1 MSGHL
6 ARRRGSWGRN
16 PTQSGRKALRSATPS
31 RRAWGAVSSRLSK
44 IEQGNAAKIEH
55 YTTHL
60 TSGTED
66 YLAEGETAARWLG
79 RAAAA
84 YGLSGELGEGQMT
97 AMLNGVDPTRLG
109 EVRDGVGA
117 QDTPPLVA
125 SSRRLLA
132 GWEFSIGPDKTF
144 SALWAIADAGTRDM
158 LLAIHREACA
168 AMVGVLDSA
177 AYVRRGAGGTQWQ
190 HAPGVLCAA
199 VTHTT
204 SRTGDPQL
212 HDHFLIANIARAPDG
227 KWLTLD
233 GQLIYDVMQ
242 FAVTMYG
249 RTLRHLATER
259 LGLTW
264 TRPDDNGH
272 RHISGVPSELAALWA
287 ERSKQIKDFMD
298 DHPEFSNDL
307 ASALT
312 RPDKDERETYADK
325 IKRWRDQ
332 ALEVVPEFA
341 RQVIGGRFAPGRR
354 GADADWDETRIP
366 QRRRRTL
373 LERAAQAITK
383 RVAAWDYIEALQTFA
398 EIVPDNCPIQDIAA
412 LAGELMESDL
422 VVDLG
427 IPAGGGLGTNRP
439 CGNRYATTELL
450 ALEDNISEFFAGGA
464 DRLVRLVTDQA
475 LCREWRFGD
484 RGVALDAE
492 QVAAACGIAGDGQA
506 HVLSGPAGTGKTYTL
521 QAVARLARN
530 RGVRIEAM
538 APSQAAADLLGEHVD
553 VEGVNVQRRLDD
565 PRGLAAN
572 GWWIVDEASMLPTHQ
587 LHELTQRA
595 RERGAKLILV
605 GDPHQLSAVNGAEG
619 MFRALTRDARVAH
632 HQLSEVRRFT
642 AEWEQHASKQLR
654 DGDEQVLDTYA
665 EQGRIHGTSNL
676 PEWEL
681 DKRMAA
687 AIRAITAA
695 AVERIDQGD
704 DVVVTAR
711 SNDIAAA
718 LNSAIQHSL
727 FPGRNTRVLGVGS
740 GRLEVGVGD
749 RIITR
754 INDFKIRS
762 TSNAP
767 IINGWAWTVESI
779 EDNGDLKLAAVG
791 RGGNV
796 ILPVG
801 YIAQQGSIQLGWAS
815 TVHTAQGRTADVGIT
830 FVDDG
835 TDLELLYVGA
845 TRGRHSNLIF
855 GLGTD
860 AEVLDAAKGATRKVR
875 AKLSAT
881 EVEEIGARAAGYPPR
896 HPPSLG
902 DHSPGGARPS
912 DPVQE
917 HPRPGRGPPAP
928 DVPADSLSHPAASP
942 IRPSGPVQPPAP
954 PRRSRRRL
962 SELIAEHPGDRRRG
976 RAEGERPAERPREE
990 PVGTPEQPPPKSSEP
1005 PREPKSST
1013 KPPRVAP
1020 EPADLGRVQ
1029 EAPEPESDPRSVE
1042 ELFRRAHQELG
1053 FTIDELGVA
1062 LRNTRGDLTDPAT
1075 VALLWKTLVL
1085 RQEARAR
1092 RRTEPWFVAPEDPEL
1107 EGPDLPGL

>member
-1 MSGHL
+1 MG
-6 ARRRGSWGRN
+6 ARRADAAVGAAT
-16 PTQSGRKALRSATPS
+16 PTQPGRKALRCATPS
-31 RRAWGAVSSRLSK
+31 RRVWGAVSSRLSK
-44 IEQGNAAKIEH
+44 IEQGNTAKIEH

-60 TSGTED
+60 SSGTED

-79 RAAAA
+79 SAAAA

-109 EVRDGVGA
+109 EVRDGIGA
-117 QDTPPLVA
+117 QDMPPVVA
-125 SSRRLLA
+125 SPLRLLA

-168 AMVGVLDSA
+168 AMVRVLDSA
-177 AYVRRGAGGTQWQ
+177 AYVRRGAGGKQWQ

-212 HDHFLIANIARAPDG
+212 HDHFLIANIAQAPDG

-233 GQLIYDVMQ
+233 GQLIYDMMQ

-249 RTLRHLATER
+249 RTLRHLATQR
-259 LGLTW
+259 LGLAW

-272 RHISGVPSELAALWA
+272 RHITGVPAELVALWA

-298 DHPEFSNDL
+298 DHPEISNDR
-307 ASALT
+307 ASAIT

-325 IKRWRDQ
+325 IKRWRDK

-341 RQVIGGRFAPGRR
+341 QRAISGRFAPGRR
-354 GADADWDETRIP
+354 GADSHWSERLIP
-366 QRRRRTL
+366 QQRRRAML
-373 LERAAQAITK
+373 KRAARAITK
-383 RVAAWDYIEALQTFA
+383 RVAAWDRVEVLQTLA
-398 EIVPDNCPIQDIAA
+398 EIVPDNCPIQEIET
-412 LAGELMESDL
+412 LADELMESDL

-427 IPAGGGLGTNRP
+427 IPAGGGLDTNRP
-439 CGNRYATTELL
+439 CGNRYATAELL
-450 ALEDNISEFFAGGA
+450 ALEDDISEFFAGGA
-464 DRLVRLVTDQA
+464 DQVARRDTDQA
-475 LCREWRFGD
+475 LCRGWRFGD
-484 RGVALDAE
+484 SGAALDPE

-521 QAVARLARN
+521 QAVARLARHH
-530 RGVRIEAM
+530 GVRIEAM

-565 PRGLAAN
+565 RRGLAAN

-587 LHELTQRA
+587 LYELTQRA

-605 GDPHQLSAVNGAEG
+605 GDPHQLS
-619 MFRALTRDARVAH
+619 
-632 HQLSEVRRFT
+632 EVRRFST
-642 AEWEQHASKQLR
+642 EWEQKASKQLR

-665 EQGRIHGTSNL
+665 ERDRIRGTSNL
-676 PEWEL
+676 PEWEH

-687 AIRAITAA
+687 AIRAIAAA
-695 AVERIDQGD
+695 AVEHIEQGD
-704 DVVVTAR
+704 DVAVTAH
-711 SNDIAAA
+711 SNDVAAA
-718 LNSAIQHSL
+718 LNTAIQRSL
-727 FPGRNTRVLGVGS
+727 FPGRDTRALDVGD
-740 GRLEVGVGD
+740 GPLEVGVGD

-762 TSNAP
+762 TSNTP
-767 IINGWAWTVESI
+767 IINGWAWTVKSI

-796 ILPVG
+796 ILPVD

-815 TVHTAQGRTADVGIT
+815 TVHIAQGRTADVGIT
-830 FVDDG
+830 FVDG
-835 TDLELLYVGA
+835 STDLELLYVGA
-845 TRGRHSNLIF
+845 TRGRHTNLIF

-860 AEVLDAAKGATRKVR
+860 AEVLDAAKAATRKVR

-881 EVEEIGARAAGYPPR
+881 EVEEIAAHASGYPPR
-896 HPPSLG
+896 RHPSLG

-912 DPVQE
+912 DPAQE
-917 HPRPGRGPPAP
+917 QTRPGRGPPLP
-928 DVPADSLSHPAASP
+928 DLPADQLPQPAAAP
-942 IRPSGPVQPPAP
+942 TRPSGPVQPSA
-954 PRRSRRRL
+954 PRRRLGPRL
-962 SELIAEHPGDRRRG
+962 SELVDFEDPRDRRLDAAEVAQPAK
-976 RAEGERPAERPREE
+976 RARDEDSIDTLQQPQTRP
-990 PVGTPEQPPPKSSEP
+990 SELP
-1005 PREPKSST
+1005 QESESAA

-1020 EPADLGRVQ
+1020 KPAAPDRDQEP
-1029 EAPEPESDPRSVE
+1029 PESERDPRTVE
-1042 ELFRRAHQELG
+1042 ELARRAHHELG
-1053 FTIDELGVA
+1053 FAIDEIAVA
-1062 LRNTRGDLTDPAT
+1062 LRNTRGDLQDPTT
-1075 VALLWKTLVL
+1075 VGSLWKTLVIHHEV
-1085 RQEARAR
+1085 QTQR
-1092 RRTEPWFVAPEDPEL
+1092 RDEPWFVAPEDPEPEAPEL
-1107 EGPDLPGL
+1107 TDL